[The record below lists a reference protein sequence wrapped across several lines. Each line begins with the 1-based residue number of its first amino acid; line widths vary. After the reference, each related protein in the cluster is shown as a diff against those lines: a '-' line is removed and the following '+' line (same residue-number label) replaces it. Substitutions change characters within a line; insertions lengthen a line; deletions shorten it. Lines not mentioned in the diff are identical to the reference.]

1 MIATSKLNNSIVF
14 SLAIFW
20 GPRADEMGAEGWGPE
35 GRGPRIRAES
45 RESRNTNTL
54 FLQTIINF
62 VPSRKMI
69 KIFTLLSNEVS
80 IIFSSEHL
88 FFSFSQTFLLINSI
102 SFSFEPWIFWQLP
115 SCFQISSYFLSIF
128 WMLWMLVTEIYTM
141 KDIDNVYGV
150 RYITK

>member
-1 MIATSKLNNSIVF
+1 MYLVLQYF
-14 SLAIFW
+14 
-20 GPRADEMGAEGWGPE
+20 E
-35 GRGPRIRAES
+35 GRGPTRWGPRIRAES

-54 FLQTIINF
+54 FLQTIISF
-62 VPSRKMI
+62 VPSRKII

-88 FFSFSQTFLLINSI
+88 FFSFSQTFLLTNSI